1 MVEKNKT
8 HSCNFCGKS
17 KDQVEKLIV
26 GGDNIAI
33 CNECVDLC
41 VDILKEDNI
50 KKFPSDDPQFL
61 NPVRVKE
68 YLDDFIIG
76 QEEAKMTLSVAVC
89 QHFKRIAKNAKN
101 IELDKTNVLM
111 MGPTG
116 CGKTFLVKKL
126 AEYLDVPFAICD
138 ATGLTEAGYVG
149 DDVES
154 VLIRLVSNADG
165 DIKKAERGIVYID
178 EIDKI
183 ARKGEST
190 SITRDVSGEG
200 VQQALL
206 KMIEGTVA
214 RLPAGEKRKHPR
226 GEMNEIDTSQILFI
240 CGGAFVGLDK
250 IVGRRMTKTSI
261 GFGSKLEDKT
271 QLRDDLY
278 KEVTTKDLISFGLIP
293 EFIGR
298 FGITTSVEE
307 LTTEQLIKILK
318 EPKNS
323 LVKQYQY
330 IFELDGIE
338 LEFEDEALAAI
349 AERAK
354 KLETN
359 ARGLK
364 NIIEKLLLKYQFEA
378 VDLAARDLSKIV
390 ISKKT
395 VEGAPA
401 VLIFN
406 KKENEKTT

>member
-1 MVEKNKT
+1 LADKNLT
-8 HSCNFCGKS
+8 PSCSFCGKS
-17 KDQVEKLIV
+17 KENVEKLIV

-41 VDILKEDNI
+41 IDILKDDNI
-50 KKFPSDDPQFL
+50 KKFPIDEAQLL

-76 QEEAKMTLSVAVC
+76 QSQAKMTLAVAVC
-89 QHFKRIAKNAKN
+89 QHFKRIAKNN
-101 IELDKTNVLM
+101 QSVEIDKTNVLM

-116 CGKTFLVKKL
+116 CGKTFLVRKL

-154 VLIRLVSNADG
+154 VLVRLVANAEG
-165 DIKKAERGIVYID
+165 DIKKAEHGIVYID

-183 ARKGEST
+183 SRKGESA

-200 VQQALL
+200 VQQGLL
-206 KMIEGTVA
+206 KMIEGSVV

-226 GEMNEIDTSQILFI
+226 GEMNEIDTRNILFI

-250 IVGRRMTKTSI
+250 VVERRTATSSI
-261 GFGSKLEDKT
+261 GFGSKLKAKDQKK
-271 QLRDDLY
+271 DLF
-278 KEVTTKDLISFGLIP
+278 KEVTTKDLISYGLIP
-293 EFIGR
+293 EFVGR

-307 LTTEQLIKILK
+307 LSTEQLTQILR

-323 LVKQYQY
+323 LVRQYQY
-330 IFELDGIE
+330 IFELDGVQ
-338 LEFEDEALAAI
+338 LKFEDDALVAI
-349 AERAK
+349 AEQAK
-354 KLETN
+354 KMETN

-364 NIIEKLLLKYQFEA
+364 NIMEKILLQYQFEGM
-378 VDLAARDLSKIV
+378 DLVERGLTKIV
-390 ISKKT
+390 ISKDT
-395 VEGAPA
+395 VEGKPA
-401 VLIFN
+401 VLIFD
-406 KKENEKTT
+406 KKENEKTQ